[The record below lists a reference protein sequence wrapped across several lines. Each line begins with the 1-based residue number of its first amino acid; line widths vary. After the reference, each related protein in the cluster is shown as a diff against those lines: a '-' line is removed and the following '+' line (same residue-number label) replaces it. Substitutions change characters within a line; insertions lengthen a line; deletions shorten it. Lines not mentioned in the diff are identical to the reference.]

1 MLYTHIYIYIYVY
14 VYVHVYVYLMNQM
27 AAAQKQISYLLKTQF
42 SCTTRTMVT
51 QCVIDVVLAVVVLI
65 VSASVL
71 VFVVLQANNGEIKY
85 Y

>member
-1 MLYTHIYIYIYVY
+1 MTFPCFKYICYILIYL
-14 VYVHVYVYLMNQM
+14 YVYLMNQM

-51 QCVIDVVLAVVVLI
+51 QGVIGCVVVVVFVLI

>member
-1 MLYTHIYIYIYVY
+1 M
-14 VYVHVYVYLMNQM
+14 YVYLMNQM

-51 QCVIDVVLAVVVLI
+51 QGVIAVLLVVVVVIALI